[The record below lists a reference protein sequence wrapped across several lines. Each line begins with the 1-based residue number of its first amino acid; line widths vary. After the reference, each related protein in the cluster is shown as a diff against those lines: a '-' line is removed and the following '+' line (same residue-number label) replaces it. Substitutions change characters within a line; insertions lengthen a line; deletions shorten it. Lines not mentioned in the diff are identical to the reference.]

1 MEWQPPHRFPTA
13 APYLQLRQVA
23 QTGSS
28 ARSAEGKAGPRLCM
42 LAVGHS
48 RICQACR
55 ALMRCRSA
63 RAERPSAAMPVL
75 CAAAWRCSTAGAPAT
90 ASGFPP
96 RALHLAA
103 ARAVAETSASHPAAA
118 ARAPNGAA
126 HGGRPHRGR
135 RAVRGQPVE
144 ETYAR
149 EEFLAEEGTSFG
161 GLGLRHE
168 VVAALAAAGFP
179 RPASTQ
185 VRLAAA
191 QCGGQAGRQLVC
203 LRGAV
208 WRHCWRPMA
217 GLGQQAAQVVSWR
230 TTELSVG
237 QARLAHSPVAP
248 ACVSTGKAGARLS
261 ALEACSSGT
270 RRSPGCRQLR
280 PGPCWQA
287 TTWYWPRRP
296 AAAKRWHTWPPCCPT
311 CSSAAPT
318 TLRQLVPGV
327 TSPASAE
334 AGPPARLC
342 AACMCSCGLHCLATC
357 PML

>member
-63 RAERPSAAMPVL
+63 RAERPSAAVPVL

-103 ARAVAETSASHPAAA
+103 ARAVAETSASRPAAA
-118 ARAPNGAA
+118 ARAPSGAA
-126 HGGRPHRGR
+126 HGGRPPRGR

-149 EEFLAEEGTSFG
+149 EEFLAEEGTSFE

-208 WRHCWRPMA
+208 WRHCWRLMA

-237 QARLAHSPVAP
+237 QARLAHLPVAP
-248 ACVSTGKAGARLS
+248 ACVSFGKAGARLS
-261 ALEACSSGT
+261 ARKLAALGRTAFLAAGSCDQAPAGRPQPGT
-270 RRSPGCRQLR
+270 GRGDRQ
-280 PGPCWQA
+280 
-287 TTWYWPRRP
+287 
-296 AAAKRWHTWPPCCPT
+296 
-311 CSSAAPT
+311 
-318 TLRQLVPGV
+318 RQNARIP
-327 TSPASAE
+327 
-334 AGPPARLC
+334 GPPAVQHAPAPRR
-342 AACMCSCGLHCLATC
+342 
-357 PML
+357 